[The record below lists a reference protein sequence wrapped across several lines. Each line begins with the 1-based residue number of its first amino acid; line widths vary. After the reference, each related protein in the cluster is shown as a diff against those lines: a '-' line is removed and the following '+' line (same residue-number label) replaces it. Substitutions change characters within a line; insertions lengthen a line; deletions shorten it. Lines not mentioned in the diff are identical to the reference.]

1 MKILALDIGAGTEDI
16 LLYDSERKNIENC
29 IKLVLPT
36 PSVTYAKKVC
46 EATIEKKN
54 VFVKGSIIGGGALSY
69 ALRNHIKAGL
79 RVFIT
84 RKAAYTIRNDLD
96 QVIDAGFEIR
106 NKEEMDNFE
115 GKIIDLE
122 EINIGQ
128 LGIFLANFG
137 EDLSD
142 VDYVAIAV
150 QDHGISPKKMTDRQF
165 RIKKMEKFLRKNP
178 KPEGLAF
185 KEENIPKYLLRMKSA
200 SEDSKKYLPKAKVLL
215 MDTAPAAIYGCLQD
229 PNVRKIHTK
238 IVMNVGNGHTWATIM
253 KKNKIIAT
261 MEHHTRMLT
270 PEKLEKLLMRFADG
284 DLTNQEVF
292 EDNGHGAFFI
302 DNPGGFS
309 KIEKIVATGPN
320 RSILN
325 KTKFETYFA
334 APYGDVMMTG
344 PAGLIQA
351 VKKIYAQ

>member
-16 LLYDSERKNIENC
+16 LLYDSQKRNIENC

-36 PSVTYAKKVC
+36 PSITYAKKVNK
-46 EATIEKKN
+46 ATIQKKN

-69 ALRNHIKAGL
+69 ALKNHIKAGL

-96 QVIDAGFEIR
+96 QVREAGFEITI
-106 NKEEMDNFE
+106 KEEIGNFDGE
-115 GKIIDLE
+115 ILDLE
-122 EINIGQ
+122 EINIEQ
-128 LGIFLANFG
+128 LRLFLADFG

-142 VDYVAIAV
+142 IDYVAIAV
-150 QDHGISPKKMTDRQF
+150 QDHGTSPKEMTDRQF
-165 RIKKMEKFLRKNP
+165 RIKKMEEFLRENP
-178 KPEGLAF
+178 KPEALAF
-185 KEENIPKYLLRMKSA
+185 KEENIPDYFLRMKA
-200 SEDSKKYLPKAKVLL
+200 AAKDSKKYLPNANVLL

-229 PNVRKIHTK
+229 PNVRRIHTK

-253 KKNKIIAT
+253 NENKIIG
-261 MEHHTRMLT
+261 MIEHHTRMLT
-270 PEKLEKLLMRFADG
+270 PKKLERILMRFADG
-284 DLTNQEVF
+284 DLTNREVF
-292 EDNGHGAFFI
+292 EDNGHGAFFL
-302 DNPGGFS
+302 DVPCGFS

-325 KTKFETYFA
+325 KTKFEVYFA
-334 APYGDVMMTG
+334 APYGDMMMTG

-351 VKKIYAQ
+351 VKKIY